1 MTQPYPE
8 PPDDYMTETEARFL
22 TAKVVPYHEAE
33 EGDRVFALIGA
44 IDSAAYSSKG
54 AFILKLEIPFD
65 IVGDPTDLMRSQGRH
80 LMIEGFK
87 IA

>member
-1 MTQPYPE
+1 MTLPYPE
-8 PPDDYMTETEARFL
+8 PSEEHMTETEARFL
-22 TAKVVPYHEAE
+22 TAKVTPYDEAT

-65 IVGDPTDLMRSQGRH
+65 IVGDPTNLMRSQGRH
-80 LMIEGFK
+80 LMIEGFRLD
-87 IA
+87 